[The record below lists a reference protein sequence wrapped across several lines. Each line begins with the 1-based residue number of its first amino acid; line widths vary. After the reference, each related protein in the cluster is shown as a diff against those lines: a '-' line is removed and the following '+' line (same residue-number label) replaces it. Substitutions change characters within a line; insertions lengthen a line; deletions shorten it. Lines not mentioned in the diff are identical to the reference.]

1 MVQDYYE
8 KQESPVY
15 MKYEYVSMYMYFLNG
30 SIYKE
35 LLIVVTSEEW
45 GWGRVVAKGNFIFIL
60 YPSELFDYFPFSMY
74 YF

>member
-15 MKYEYVSMYMYFLNG
+15 VKCKYVSMYMYFLNG

-35 LLIVVTSEEW
+35 LLIVVTSGEG
-45 GWGRVVAKGNFIFIL
+45 GWGRVVAKGNFIFTL
-60 YPSELFDYFPFSMY
+60 YPSELFDYFLFSMY